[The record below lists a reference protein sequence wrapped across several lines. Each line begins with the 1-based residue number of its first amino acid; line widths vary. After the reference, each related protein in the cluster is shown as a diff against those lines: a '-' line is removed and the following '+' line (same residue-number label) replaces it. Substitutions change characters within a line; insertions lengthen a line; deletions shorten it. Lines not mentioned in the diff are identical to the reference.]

1 MTDPQLHR
9 ARWVP
14 IESVVCILGRIYYPS
29 VHSLKKRRNI
39 FSYHKPY
46 QKQIKAAHR
55 LHKHYILHAH
65 IPSATLN
72 RFNTPIHNDRKVRNL

>member
-1 MTDPQLHR
+1 MTDPQLHH

-14 IESVVCILGRIYYPS
+14 IESVVAFWDIFTTP

-39 FSYHKPY
+39 FSYHNPY
-46 QKQIKAAHR
+46 QKQIRAAHR

-65 IPSATLN
+65 VPSATFKL
-72 RFNTPIHNDRKVRNL
+72 FNTPIHSDRKVKNL